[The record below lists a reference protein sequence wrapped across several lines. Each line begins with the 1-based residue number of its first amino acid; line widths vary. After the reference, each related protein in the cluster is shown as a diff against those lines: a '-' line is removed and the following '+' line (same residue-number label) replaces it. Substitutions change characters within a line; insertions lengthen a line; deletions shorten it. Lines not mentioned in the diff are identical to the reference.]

1 MSIAHIPV
9 VMAAFGTGTDARNTF
24 GFMDKIVKSE
34 FPDHEIVWAYTS
46 RSVRQRS
53 AYPLDDPKQA
63 LLRLEEKGFK
73 WAVVQSLHF
82 TGGHE
87 LHRLAE
93 EIRGSRLRLS
103 VGLPLF
109 SSPED
114 YHKVI
119 KAIIPLFPSDLS
131 REAAVLIG
139 HGTDHPSWSAYP
151 ALAYMI
157 REQFDTGVYVG
168 LVEDGYPTRDVV
180 IDMVKQVGFRKVK
193 LIPLMLTAGI
203 HFRKDLM
210 GDEDSWKTAF
220 EAEGISVT
228 AESRGLGFCK
238 EIVHIFCD
246 HIREALAVIPG

>member
-1 MSIAHIPV
+1 MSIAYIPI

-24 GFMDKIVKSE
+24 DFMDKIVKSE

-46 RSVRQRS
+46 RSVRRKS
-53 AYPLDDPKQA
+53 ADTLDDPKQA
-63 LLRLEEKGFK
+63 LFRLEEKGCN

-93 EIRGSRLRLS
+93 EVRGSRIRLS
-103 VGLPLF
+103 VGLPLL

-119 KAIIPLFPSDLS
+119 EALIPLFPSNLS
-131 REAAVLIG
+131 REAAILIG

-157 REQFDTGVYVG
+157 RERFDKGVYLG

-180 IDMVKQVGFRKVK
+180 IKAVKQAGFRQVR

-203 HFRKDLM
+203 HFQKDLM
-210 GDEDSWKTAF
+210 GNEDSWKSAF
-220 EAEGISVT
+220 EAEGISVS
-228 AESRGLGFCK
+228 AESKGLGFCK
-238 EIVHIFCD
+238 EIVQIFCD
-246 HIREALAVIPG
+246 HIREAIAVIPG